1 MTYDGWNAMR
11 FSFSLALACCAAFGQ
26 VSPQEQT
33 VSTVKD
39 EPATFK
45 SRVNLVMV
53 PVVVRDKQGRAV
65 GTLKQD
71 DFQLADRG
79 KPQTISRFTL
89 ERAGGP
95 PAGAKGAKV
104 PVNPDAAAAAM
115 PERYVAYLFD
125 DIHTTFPDLIRS
137 RDAAWTHVQNGLRAV
152 DRAAVFTTSGRNS
165 IDFTD
170 DKDAIHAALMKLY
183 PAPISLVSSH
193 DCPEVGYYLGD
204 LIHERNDPI
213 ALAETIAATMACA
226 HLDSTQRS
234 VAESMTRA
242 AAARSVAMG
251 GQEAHVTLTVIRDV
265 IRRMAA
271 TPGQRVI
278 ILASAG
284 FIAPGMEQ
292 EKADVMDRAIRANI
306 TLNTLDARGLFTDP
320 SFDAGRATAPLRY
333 VRDEAMANEDVLL
346 ELAHGTGGKFFH
358 NNNDLAGGFKELSD
372 IPEYLYILGFS
383 PQNLKF
389 DGSYHTLKVSL
400 RVPAGLTATARRGYY
415 APRHLS
421 DPVETAKEETR
432 EALFSREEMR
442 EIPVEVQSQFFKPSN
457 DTAKVTVAAR
467 IDLKGLK
474 FRKAEERNCNKLTVT
489 FALFDRNGNYVAG
502 QQKVVDMKLKDETL
516 ARPTMAIVV
525 RSSLDIKPGVYLI
538 RVVVRD
544 DEGQSMS
551 ALNGAADIP

>member
-11 FSFSLALACCAAFGQ
+11 FSFSLALVCGAAFGQ
-26 VSPQEQT
+26 ISPQEQT

-39 EPATFK
+39 EPVTFK

-53 PVVVRDKQGRAV
+53 PVVVRDKQGRAI

-79 KPQTISRFTL
+79 KVQVISRFTL

-95 PAGAKGAKV
+95 AAGTKGAKP
-104 PVNPDAAAAAM
+104 PVNAETSAAAM

-125 DIHTTFPDLIRS
+125 DIHTTFPDLVRS
-137 RDAAWTHVQNGLRAV
+137 RDAAWTHVQNGMRAV

-183 PAPISLVSSH
+183 PAPIALMSSN

-204 LIHERNDPI
+204 LIHERNDPM
-213 ALAETIAATMACA
+213 ALQDATNAAMACA
-226 HLDSTQRS
+226 HLDATQRS
-234 VAESMTRA
+234 VAVSMA
-242 AAARSVAMG
+242 QSAAARAVAMG
-251 GQEAHVTLTVIRDV
+251 GQETHVTLGVIRDV

-284 FIAPGMEQ
+284 FIAPGREQ
-292 EKADVMDRAIRANI
+292 DKADIMDRAIRANI
-306 TLNTLDARGLFTDP
+306 TLNTLDARGLWVDP
-320 SFDAGRATAPLRY
+320 SLDAGRSTAALRY
-333 VRDEAMANEDVLL
+333 VRDEAMANEDVLA
-346 ELAHGTGGKFFH
+346 ELAYGTGGKFFH

-400 RVPAGLTATARRGYY
+400 RVPAGLTASARRGYY
-415 APRHLS
+415 APRHLA
-421 DPVETAKEETR
+421 DPIETAKEETR

-457 DTAKVTVAAR
+457 DTARVTVAAR

-474 FRKAEERNCNKLTVT
+474 FRRAEERNCNKLTVT
-489 FALFDRNGNYVAG
+489 FGLFDRNGNYVTG
-502 QQKVVDMKLKDETL
+502 QQKIVDMKLKDETL
-516 ARPTMAIVV
+516 ARPAMGIVV
-525 RSSLDIKPGVYLI
+525 RSSLDIKPGVYLV

-544 DEGQSMS
+544 EEGQSMS

>member
-1 MTYDGWNAMR
+1 MR
-11 FSFSLALACCAAFGQ
+11 FSFSLALLCCAAFGQ

-33 VSTVKD
+33 VSTVKE
-39 EPATFK
+39 EPVTFK

-53 PVVVRDKQGRAV
+53 PVVVRDKQGRAI
-65 GTLKQD
+65 GSLKQE

-79 KPQTISRFTL
+79 KAQLISRFTL
-89 ERAGGP
+89 EKAGGP
-95 PAGAKGAKV
+95 PAGTKGAKA
-104 PVNPDAAAAAM
+104 PVTADTAAAAM

-137 RDAAWTHVQNGLRAV
+137 RDAAWTHVQNGLRSV

-170 DKDAIHAALMKLY
+170 DKDAIHAALMKLH
-183 PAPISLVSSH
+183 PAPISLVSSN
-193 DCPEVGYYLGD
+193 DCPEVGYLLGD
-204 LIHERNDPI
+204 LIHEKNDPM
-213 ALAETIAATMACA
+213 ALQDATNAAMACA
-226 HLDSTQRS
+226 HLDATQRQ
-234 VAESMTRA
+234 VADSMA
-242 AAARSVAMG
+242 KSAAARAVAMG
-251 GQEAHVTLTVIRDV
+251 GQETHVTLGVIRDV

-284 FIAPGMEQ
+284 FITPGMEQ

-320 SFDAGRATAPLRY
+320 SFDAGRSTAALRY
-333 VRDEAMANEDVLL
+333 VRDEAMANEDVLA
-346 ELAHGTGGKFFH
+346 ELAYGTGGKFFH
-358 NNNDLAGGFKELSD
+358 NNNDLAGGFQQLSD

-400 RVPAGLTATARRGYY
+400 KVPAGLTVSARRGYY
-415 APRHLS
+415 APRHLA
-421 DPVETAKEETR
+421 DPVETAKEEIR

-442 EIPVEVQSQFFKPSN
+442 EIPLEVTSQFFKPSN
-457 DTAKVTVAAR
+457 ETARVTVGAR
-467 IDLKGLK
+467 IDVKALK

-489 FALFDRNGNYVAG
+489 FALFDRNGNYVTG
-502 QQKVVDMKLKDETL
+502 QQKIVDMKLKDETL
-516 ARPTMAIVV
+516 MRPSLGIVV
-525 RSSLDIKPGVYLI
+525 RSALDIKPGVYLI

-544 DEGQSMS
+544 EEGQSMS